1 MQYEE
6 YIVGANVLNSIDI
19 HAIKVLCLQQLVS
32 VFQIVAVVK
41 MSKVATVIKSWYLP
55 IPSTLE
61 EFSQTERVHFQDHFN
76 RKYCKETPF

>member
-32 VFQIVAVVK
+32 IFQIVAVVK
-41 MSKVATVIKSWYLP
+41 MSKAT
-55 IPSTLE
+55 
-61 EFSQTERVHFQDHFN
+61 SQQW
-76 RKYCKETPF
+76 